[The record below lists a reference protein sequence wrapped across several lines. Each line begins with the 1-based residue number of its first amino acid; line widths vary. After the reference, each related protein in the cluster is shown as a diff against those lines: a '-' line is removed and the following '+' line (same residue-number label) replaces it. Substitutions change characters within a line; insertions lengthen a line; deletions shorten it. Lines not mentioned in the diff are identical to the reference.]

1 MASSLS
7 LDLGRNLSVL
17 VQYRANAITRSAM
30 ESVRDIRRY
39 NTEQRMTTPQDLGHH
54 ANLSI
59 QGTQSRKSPQAR
71 YLDGYA

>member
-1 MASSLS
+1 
-7 LDLGRNLSVL
+7 
-17 VQYRANAITRSAM
+17 
-30 ESVRDIRRY
+30 
-39 NTEQRMTTPQDLGHH
+39 MTTPQDLGHH